1 MIYECV
7 SCLWLQRREYLYPL
21 LRGDKGCVIF
31 LSIKENS
38 HTPCP
43 LSRGEGV
50 TNGRYEHTHK
60 SSFID
65 SKLERTEAVSNYLR
79 KNIKTTNTYHLFAH
93 IADNYM
99 IIGW

>member
-7 SCLWLQRREYLYPL
+7 SCLWLQRREYLFPL

-50 TNGRYEHTHK
+50 TNGRYKQTGK
-60 SSFID
+60 SSFMIQD
-65 SKLERTEAVSNYLR
+65 TAGY
-79 KNIKTTNTYHLFAH
+79 FA
-93 IADNYM
+93 IPRRSAGM
-99 IIGW
+99 G

>member
-7 SCLWLQRREYLYPL
+7 LCLWLQRREYLFPL

-31 LSIKENS
+31 LFIKENS

-50 TNGRYEHTHK
+50 TNGHINKLVNHHLLIQNFTTTPFVVVLLFRPK
-60 SSFID
+60 S
-65 SKLERTEAVSNYLR
+65 
-79 KNIKTTNTYHLFAH
+79 
-93 IADNYM
+93 
-99 IIGW
+99 